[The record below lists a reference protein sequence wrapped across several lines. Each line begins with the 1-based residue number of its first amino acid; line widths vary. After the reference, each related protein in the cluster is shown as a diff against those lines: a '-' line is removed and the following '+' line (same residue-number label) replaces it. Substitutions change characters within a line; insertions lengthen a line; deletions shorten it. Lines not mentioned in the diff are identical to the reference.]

1 MIAKLLEALFRH
13 KFLILL
19 PVLLTP
25 LVASAY
31 VVATSSR
38 FEASAGVWVERAT
51 YLSSTD
57 ELERFSSA
65 AESQA
70 GRLTELLRTRA
81 FMTDVAL
88 RTSLAPLADSEEG
101 LDRLQQ
107 LFSNDLEVATQGS
120 HLVNIRFRADTPDLS
135 YSVVAAIVDAFKR
148 KSRADRLAQAD
159 LAISFYTQQMKEV
172 EPKLVATQ
180 NALRNFVAANS
191 TARAGDSRSSSG
203 LLELELSQLKG
214 AVERAQADVDRARSS
229 LEQARLDSAA
239 SLKGQELGF
248 QVIDP
253 PTLPPSVSRPRLR
266 KMLPLPAAALVLGIG
281 VGAGI
286 LVVFVAAD
294 RSVRSAADLPAG
306 TRLLGTVPY
315 LRPRNVPRGA
325 AHATRRAVG
334 FAAGAAL
341 QPRGGE

>member
-38 FEASAGVWVERAT
+38 YEARASVWVERAT
-51 YLSSTD
+51 YIAAID

-65 AESQA
+65 AQTQA
-70 GRLTELLRTRA
+70 SRLTELLRTRA

-88 RTSLAPLADSEEG
+88 RTSLAPLTDSEEG

-107 LFSNDLEVATQGS
+107 LLSNDLEVATQGS
-120 HLVNIRFRADTPDLS
+120 HLVIIRFRADDPDLS
-135 YSVVAAIVDAFKR
+135 YSVVAAIADAFKE
-148 KSRADRLAQAD
+148 KARADRLAQAE
-159 LAISFYTQQMKEV
+159 LAISFYEQRMKEV

-180 NALRNFVAANS
+180 NALRNFIATNP
-191 TARAGDSRSSSG
+191 TARGGDLRPSSG
-203 LLELELSQLKG
+203 LLELELSQLKS
-214 AVERAQADVDRARSS
+214 AADRAQADVDRARSS

-253 PTLPPSVSRPRLR
+253 PTLPASVSRPPLR
-266 KMLPLPAAALVLGIG
+266 KMLTLPAAALLLGSG

-286 LVVFVAAD
+286 LAVFVAAD

-325 AHATRRAVG
+325 ADATRRAVG